1 MKTAAQ
7 RATFKLFFCFVFN
20 DCCYIVVNNDSFSV
34 LSVADFNSM
43 QFKCLSLFFY
53 IYIYKYVNGQLPL
66 DVLLKKEINYSCH
79 VNLLHQLFKGAHY
92 SQMHS

>member
-7 RATFKLFFCFVFN
+7 RATFKLLLCLFCFVFN

-43 QFKCLSLFFY
+43 QFKCLSLFF
-53 IYIYKYVNGQLPL
+53 IYIN
-66 DVLLKKEINYSCH
+66 
-79 VNLLHQLFKGAHY
+79 
-92 SQMHS
+92 M

>member
-7 RATFKLFFCFVFN
+7 RATFKLFCFVFN

-43 QFKCLSLFFY
+43 QFKCLSLFF
-53 IYIYKYVNGQLPL
+53 IYI
-66 DVLLKKEINYSCH
+66 
-79 VNLLHQLFKGAHY
+79 
-92 SQMHS
+92 

>member
-7 RATFKLFFCFVFN
+7 RATFKLFFLNFFY

-43 QFKCLSLFFY
+43 QFKCLSLFLY
-53 IYIYKYVNGQLPL
+53 IYIN
-66 DVLLKKEINYSCH
+66 
-79 VNLLHQLFKGAHY
+79 
-92 SQMHS
+92 M

>member
-43 QFKCLSLFFY
+43 QFKCFTFFY
-53 IYIYKYVNGQLPL
+53 IYI
-66 DVLLKKEINYSCH
+66 
-79 VNLLHQLFKGAHY
+79 
-92 SQMHS
+92 